1 MDHWLPRCGYSSL
14 LSPCWTAGIQTL
26 CWASWDSLNE
36 QNRHSDVYDT
46 RIFVDQHPCLCI
58 QCSVSLFL
66 SCVCVLDTRT
76 CVRAHL
82 HVCTLAILGLPFIF
96 RSRVSHSN
104 LELTRYSSSRW
115 PGWPGASLSSEVGV
129 MSRKKTHPAF
139 MWVLRIQ
146 TLVLLPV

>member
-1 MDHWLPRCGYSSL
+1 MNR
-14 LSPCWTAGIQTL
+14 TGIL
-26 CWASWDSLNE
+26 M
-36 QNRHSDVYDT
+36 
-46 RIFVDQHPCLCI
+46 FVTHGCLWI
-58 QCSVSLFL
+58 EAIGFQRSVSLFL
-66 SCVCVLDTRT
+66 FCVCVLDTRI

-139 MWVLRIQ
+139 VWILRIQ
-146 TLVLLPV
+146 TLVLLPVWQALFLLLMIGTAAL